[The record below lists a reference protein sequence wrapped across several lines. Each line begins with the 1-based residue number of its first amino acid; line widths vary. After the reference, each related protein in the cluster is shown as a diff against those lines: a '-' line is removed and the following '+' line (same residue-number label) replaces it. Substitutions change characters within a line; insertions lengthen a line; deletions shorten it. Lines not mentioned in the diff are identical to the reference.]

1 MLTRGAGQG
10 LADAMADETADL
22 RQVAAAVEAERDAAA
37 EEVERL
43 SDELDRLQREWAD
56 DSAEFKV

>member
-1 MLTRGAGQG
+1 
-10 LADAMADETADL
+10 MADEMADL

-56 DSAEFKV
+56 DSAEFKVCTFDL